1 MKVRH
6 RTIDGVLVVTPSDNT
21 ARATGA
27 PLPDGMQR
35 IGPQL
40 PDAWGNDLPHAEVAA
55 ALRADPGNWFRLP
68 PQWPSAYSAQI
79 TSGRLAAYRPE
90 GEFEATVISHHVYAR
105 YIGAGR

>member
-6 RTIDGVLVVTPSDNT
+6 RTIDGVMVVAPPDDT
-21 ARATGA
+21 ARPTGA
-27 PLPDGMQR
+27 TLLAGMQR

-55 ALRADPGNWFRLP
+55 VLRTEPGIWFRLP

-105 YIGAGR
+105 YVGAGR